1 MYLRTDEESEVAN
14 ALRMAAH
21 FTAELEN
28 DPALWRWII
37 IALHNAAQG
46 MMVLSLRHGNGFL
59 ALTDECFKAT
69 IEAYNSDSP
78 SPRQKLDTYLNLYSK
93 VKSPNTGQVGGNK
106 RFSPKETQGT
116 SIKRL
121 NSFRNEFSHFTPKGW
136 SLELDG
142 LPRICRDVIALIS
155 FLGWQTQNVFW
166 HDEGARAES
175 QTSAEAFVVAMDRLE
190 SHDAQRLLKNNDL
203 TV

>member
-14 ALRMAAH
+14 ALRLAARLA
-21 FTAELEN
+21 AELEA
-28 DPALWRWII
+28 DPMLWRWII
-37 IALHNAAQG
+37 IAIHNAAQG

-69 IEAYNSDSP
+69 MEAHNNDSQHP
-78 SPRQKLDTYLNLYSK
+78 PQKLDTYMNLYNK

-106 RFSPKETQGT
+106 RFVPSGTQGS

-142 LPRICRDVIALIS
+142 LPRICRDVASLIS
-155 FLGWQTQNVFW
+155 FLGWRTQNVFW
-166 HDEGARAES
+166 HDDQARE
-175 QTSAEAFVVAMDRLE
+175 EARVSTETFVLLMNRLE
-190 SHDAQRLLKNNDL
+190 RHYARQDD
-203 TV
+203 

>member
-14 ALRMAAH
+14 ALRMAARL
-21 FTAELEN
+21 TAELEA

-59 ALTDECFKAT
+59 ALTDECFKGT
-69 IEAYNSDSP
+69 MEAHNSNLP
-78 SPRQKLDTYLNLYSK
+78 PPQKLDTYLNLYAK

-106 RFSPKETQGT
+106 RFSPKGTQGT

-121 NSFRNEFSHFTPKGW
+121 NNFRNEFSHFTPKGW

-166 HDEGARAES
+166 HDERARKES
-175 QTSAEAFVVAMDRLE
+175 QTSAEAFVVAMNRLE
-190 SHDAQRLLKNNDL
+190 SYYAQQAG
-203 TV
+203 

>member
-14 ALRMAAH
+14 ALRMAARL
-21 FTAELEN
+21 TAELET

-69 IEAYNSDSP
+69 MEAHNSHLP
-78 SPRQKLDTYLNLYSK
+78 PPPQKLDTYLNLYAK

-106 RFSPKETQGT
+106 RFRPAGSQGT
-116 SIKRL
+116 SIKCL
-121 NSFRNEFSHFTPKGW
+121 NTFRNEFSHFTPKGW

-166 HDEGARAES
+166 HDERARVES
-175 QTSAEAFVVAMDRLE
+175 QRSAEAFVMAMNRLE
-190 SHDAQRLLKNNDL
+190 NHYGQQGG
-203 TV
+203 